1 MKSVLVTGGAGFVG
15 SRLAIALREAKSGL
29 RVAAL
34 DNLRR
39 RGSELNLPRLRAA
52 GVDFLHGDIR
62 CNEDLEAA
70 GAVDLIL
77 ECSAEP
83 SVLAGY
89 GESPRY
95 VLETNLSGTLNCLE
109 AARRHQAAILFLST
123 SRVYPMETIR
133 RLRYRE
139 TEIRF
144 ELEPDQETPGVS
156 PRGFSESFPLEGERS
171 LYGATKLSS
180 ELVLN
185 EYRAMYGLPAVINR
199 CGVITGPWQMGK
211 VDQGVVV
218 LWVARHVLGGSLNYI
233 GFGGTGK
240 QVRDILHIDDLVR
253 LVLHQID
260 HMAEL
265 SGQTFNVGGG
275 RDVSVSLCEL
285 TALCREITGNTISIG
300 RESVNRAADIPL
312 YLSDYARVSRAT
324 GWRPEHT
331 VQQIIEDITRW
342 IVDNRTM
349 LEAVLR

>member
-15 SRLAIALREAKSGL
+15 ARLAIALREAKSGL
-29 RVAAL
+29 RVVAL

-62 CNEDLEAA
+62 CAEDLEAA
-70 GAVDLIL
+70 GSADLIL

-109 AARRHQAAILFLST
+109 AARRYKAAILFLST
-123 SRVYPMETIR
+123 SRVYPIETIR
-133 RLRYRE
+133 QLRYRE
-139 TEIRF
+139 TDTRF

-156 PRGFSESFPLEGERS
+156 PRGFSEAFPLEGERS
-171 LYGATKLSS
+171 IYGATKFCS

-185 EYRAMYGLPAVINR
+185 EYRAMYDLPAVINR

-218 LWVARHVLGGSLNYI
+218 LWVARHLFGGALNYI

-240 QVRDILHIDDLVR
+240 QVRDILHIDDLAQ
-253 LVLHQID
+253 LVLYQID

-265 SGQTFNVGGG
+265 SGKTFNVGGG
-275 RDVSVSLCEL
+275 REVSVSLCEL
-285 TALCREITGNTISIG
+285 TALCRKITGKTIPVG
-300 RESVNRAADIPL
+300 RESNDRPADIPL
-312 YLSDYARVSRAT
+312 YLSDYNRVARAT
-324 GWRPEHT
+324 GWRPQHT

-342 IVDNRTM
+342 ITSNRTM
-349 LEAVLR
+349 LEAILR